1 MSSIPL
7 RITLAADSHA
17 DVINNRTAQYDG
29 MEEIVKNISG
39 VIATCSEF
47 AAVVAIVI
55 GATQA
60 IVSAFTTLIRS
71 RALVAPLAV
80 FRGFAGWLVLALE
93 FLLAADIL
101 RTAISPTWNDI
112 GQLAA
117 IAAIRTFLNY
127 SLSHDL
133 RSSTD

>member
-1 MSSIPL
+1 M
-7 RITLAADSHA
+7 
-17 DVINNRTAQYDG
+17 VQ
-29 MEEIVKNISG
+29 IVKTIS
-39 VIATCSEF
+39 
-47 AAVVAIVI
+47 AVVATGSEFIAVVVI
-55 GATQA
+55 MTGAVQA
-60 IVSAFTTLIRS
+60 LASVVATFGRGKGL
-71 RALVAPLAV
+71 LAPLVV

-133 RSSTD
+133 RHAPEN

>member
-1 MSSIPL
+1 M
-7 RITLAADSHA
+7 
-17 DVINNRTAQYDG
+17 VE
-29 MEEIVKNISG
+29 MVKNISA
-39 VIATCSEF
+39 VVATCSEF
-47 AAVVAIVI
+47 TAVLVIVI
-55 GATQA
+55 GAVQA
-60 IVSAFTTLIRS
+60 IASAVKALIRS
-71 RALVAPLAV
+71 KALVAPLVV

-101 RTAISPTWNDI
+101 RTAISPTWTDI

-133 RSSTD
+133 RQTPEVNT

>member
-1 MSSIPL
+1 
-7 RITLAADSHA
+7 
-17 DVINNRTAQYDG
+17 

-55 GATQA
+55 GAIQA
-60 IVSAFTTLIRS
+60 TVSAIRTLIRS
-71 RALVAPLAV
+71 RALVPPLAV

-133 RSSTD
+133 HSSPD

>member
-1 MSSIPL
+1 MI
-7 RITLAADSHA
+7 
-17 DVINNRTAQYDG
+17 
-29 MEEIVKNISG
+29 EESVKHISAIV
-39 VIATCSEF
+39 ATCSEF
-47 AAVVAIVI
+47 IAVVVIVV
-55 GATQA
+55 GGLQA
-60 IVSAFTTLIRS
+60 IASMI
-71 RALVAPLAV
+71 RALIQSRMPVAPLVV

-101 RTAISPTWNDI
+101 RTAISPTWTDI

-133 RSSTD
+133 QHAPELSKG

>member
-1 MSSIPL
+1 MFGVGAP
-7 RITLAADSHA
+7 DSKF
-17 DVINNRTAQYDG
+17 DD
-29 MEEIVKNISG
+29 MLEIVKSISSL
-39 VIATCSEF
+39 VATCSEF
-47 AAVVAIVI
+47 TAVVVIVV
-55 GATQA
+55 GALQA
-60 IVSAFTTLIRS
+60 LGSMVKTLVQWKTTVLP
-71 RALVAPLAV
+71 LVV

-101 RTAISPTWNDI
+101 RTAISPTWTDI

-133 RSSTD
+133 RKTPEVKDA

>member
-1 MSSIPL
+1 MTALVKSIS
-7 RITLAADSHA
+7 A
-17 DVINNRTAQYDG
+17 
-29 MEEIVKNISG
+29 IV
-39 VIATCSEF
+39 ATCSEF
-47 AAVVAIVI
+47 TAVLVIVAGALRALGSTAAV
-55 GATQA
+55 
-60 IVSAFTTLIRS
+60 
-71 RALVAPLAV
+71 LVRKKAPIDPLTV

-101 RTAISPTWNDI
+101 RTAISPTWNEI

-133 RSSTD
+133 RKSPEIDNA

>member
-1 MSSIPL
+1 MI
-7 RITLAADSHA
+7 
-17 DVINNRTAQYDG
+17 
-29 MEEIVKNISG
+29 EETVKHISAM
-39 VIATCSEF
+39 VATCSEF
-47 AAVVAIVI
+47 IAVVVIVI
-55 GATQA
+55 GGLQA
-60 IVSAFTTLIRS
+60 LTSMMRAFIQS
-71 RALVAPLAV
+71 RMTVAPLVV

-101 RTAISPTWNDI
+101 RTAISPTWTDI

-133 RSSTD
+133 QHTPEPSKG

>member
-1 MSSIPL
+1 MTALVKSIS
-7 RITLAADSHA
+7 A
-17 DVINNRTAQYDG
+17 
-29 MEEIVKNISG
+29 IV
-39 VIATCSEF
+39 ATFSELT
-47 AAVVAIVI
+47 AVVVIVA
-55 GATQA
+55 GALQA
-60 IVSAFTTLIRS
+60 IGSTAAALMRTKTLID
-71 RALVAPLAV
+71 PLAV

-101 RTAISPTWNDI
+101 RTAISPTWNEI

-133 RSSTD
+133 RTSPEINA

>member
-1 MSSIPL
+1 M
-7 RITLAADSHA
+7 
-17 DVINNRTAQYDG
+17 V
-29 MEEIVKNISG
+29 EFVKNISE
-39 VIATCSEF
+39 VVATCSEF
-47 AAVVAIVI
+47 TAVVVIVI
-55 GATQA
+55 GGVQA
-60 IVSAFTTLIRS
+60 IASAVTTFIRGK
-71 RALVAPLAV
+71 RLVRPLVV

-101 RTAISPTWNDI
+101 RTAISPSWNDI

-133 RSSTD
+133 RHAPDMSAP

>member
-1 MSSIPL
+1 M
-7 RITLAADSHA
+7 
-17 DVINNRTAQYDG
+17 V
-29 MEEIVKNISG
+29 EIVKNISAI
-39 VIATCSEF
+39 VATCSEF
-47 AAVVAIVI
+47 TAVIVI
-55 GATQA
+55 VVGAIQA
-60 IVSAFTTLIRS
+60 LGSMVKTLIEWKT
-71 RALVAPLAV
+71 AVLPLVV

-101 RTAISPTWNDI
+101 RTAISPTWTDI

-133 RSSTD
+133 QKAPETKET